1 MANANPGFNDD
12 ENVLADHLI
21 PMSKMGIAELDAAIE
36 EMKEGDS
43 IQITKNT
50 EGSVTRYTIKEDAKE
65 VGEIIFN
72 TETNNIYYKI
82 IDSKTEKDVYI
93 KMVNDKAT
101 VVEPTNV
108 GGGRRKRRS
117 TKRNRHNRR
126 NRRTKHRS
134 RKN

>member
-1 MANANPGFNDD
+1 M
-12 ENVLADHLI
+12 
-21 PMSKMGIAELDAAIE
+21 
-36 EMKEGDS
+36 
-43 IQITKNT
+43 
-50 EGSVTRYTIKEDAKE
+50 TRYTIKEDAKE

-72 TETNNIYYKI
+72 TATDNIYYKI
-82 IDSKTEKDVYI
+82 IDSTTEKEVYI

-101 VVEPTNV
+101 VVKPTNV

-117 TKRNRHNRR
+117 TKRTKRNNR